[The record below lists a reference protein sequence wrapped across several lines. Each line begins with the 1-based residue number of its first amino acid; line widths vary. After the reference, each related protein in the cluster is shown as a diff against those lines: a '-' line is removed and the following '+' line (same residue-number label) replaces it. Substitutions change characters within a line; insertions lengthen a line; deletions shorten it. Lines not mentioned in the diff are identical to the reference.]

1 MKEIILHVGM
11 HKTGSSSIQS
21 ALSGYDD
28 GVAKY
33 ADLGYENHSIPF
45 YTAFSGDHHNYH
57 IWKSAGLSAGSI
69 EKKKIE
75 CLESIERCLDDLC
88 WERIIFSGEDISLI
102 PDWGVVEIANI
113 FKKSHAKVSV
123 IGYFRDPSSFVQ
135 SNWQENIKH
144 GINSLNL
151 RGPSYR
157 ARFEK
162 FIKLFGGE
170 NVCLRYFKNGQ
181 LVGGDA
187 VSDFCAAASLNHQKI
202 APQKFAN
209 ESLSTEAIKCIY
221 ILNSLISPLDG
232 DPRLNEARRVFI
244 SVVSKILP
252 GKFSAPVELI
262 NHAIA
267 DDDCEWLESVTG
279 VSLSRGISRIRCGDL
294 GKEADSFLRSL
305 PDETIDLLIDYL
317 GNVPSFNRD
326 PVKLVHR
333 LYLDCFESKWR
344 QISFDAERYLALNP
358 DVKAAGANPYQHY
371 LRFGIKEGRRF

>member
-11 HKTGSSSIQS
+11 HKTGSSSIQN
-21 ALSGYDD
+21 ALNGYDD
-28 GVAKY
+28 GVTRY
-33 ADLGYENHSIPF
+33 ADLGDVNHSIPF

-57 IWKSAGLSAGSI
+57 IWKSAGLSANSI
-69 EKKKIE
+69 EHKKIV
-75 CLESIERCLDDLC
+75 CLSLIEKSLEESPGR
-88 WERIIFSGEDISLI
+88 RVVFSGEDISLI
-102 PDWGVVEIANI
+102 SESGVENI
-113 FKKSHAKVSV
+113 GKILKKHTDKVSV
-123 IGYFRDPSSFVQ
+123 VGYFRDPHSFFE
-135 SNWQENIKH
+135 SGWQECIKN
-144 GINSLNL
+144 GDNSFSLQ
-151 RGPSYR
+151 GPIYR
-157 ARFEK
+157 SRFEK
-162 FIKLFGGE
+162 FINIFGSE
-170 NVCLRYFKNGQ
+170 NVTLRNFQKGE
-181 LVGGDA
+181 LLGGDA
-187 VSDFCAAASLNHQKI
+187 VSDFFSVAKLDMEKVPAPVLLN
-202 APQKFAN
+202 A
-209 ESLSTEAIKCIY
+209 SLSTEAIKCIY
-221 ILNSLISPLDG
+221 ILNSLVSPLDG
-232 DPRLNEARRVFI
+232 DPRLNEAREVFI

-305 PDETIDLLIDYL
+305 SDETIDLLIDYL

-358 DVKAAGANPYQHY
+358 DVKAARANPYQHY

>member
-11 HKTGSSSIQS
+11 HKTGSSSIQN
-21 ALSGYDD
+21 ALNGYDD
-28 GVAKY
+28 GVTRY
-33 ADLGYENHSIPF
+33 ADLGYVNHSIPF

-57 IWKSAGLSAGSI
+57 IWKSAGLSVSGI

-75 CLESIERCLDDLC
+75 CLEAIEKSLDDLC
-88 WERIIFSGEDISLI
+88 RERIIFSGEDISLI
-102 PDWGVVEIANI
+102 PEKGVVDIANV
-113 FKKSHAKVSV
+113 FKKSCAKISV
-123 IGYFRDPSSFVQ
+123 IGYFRDPSSFVE

-144 GINSLNL
+144 GINNLNL

-162 FIKLFGGE
+162 FIRLFGAE

-181 LVGGDA
+181 FVGGDA
-187 VSDFCAAASLNHQKI
+187 VSDFCAVASLDLQKL

-209 ESLSTEAIKCIY
+209 ESLSTEAVKCIY
-221 ILNSLISPLDG
+221 ILNSLVSPLDG

-244 SVVSKILP
+244 SVVSMLLP
-252 GKFSAPVELI
+252 GKFSVPVELT

-267 DDDCEWLESVTG
+267 DDDCEWLESITG
-279 VSLSRGISRIRCGDL
+279 MNLSRGMSDLRCGDL
-294 GKEADSFLRSL
+294 SKEADSFLQSL
-305 PDETIDLLIDYL
+305 SDETIDVLIDYL
-317 GNVPSFNRD
+317 GNAPNFNRN

-371 LRFGIKEGRRF
+371 LKFGIKEGRRF